1 MPAIR
6 QPKGGALGIR
16 HTGQRCLVP
25 LLELHYLQLVMLALP
40 ALVAH
45 ADWSTTAGKRW
56 IARAT
61 RTADA
66 TYLADRPELVGDATT
81 LVARLA
87 AQGSA
92 LLGVDFAIG
101 LPRRYAERAGV
112 ANFLSFLHHAD
123 RDDWRDVLTLAT
135 QPSEISV
142 RRPFYPQR
150 PGGTRHAHLLEAHG
164 ATSMDDLRRRCEY
177 AHPERR
183 AAAPLFSTL
192 GGQQVGRAAIAG
204 WREMLIP
211 ALRNRPMTIQ
221 LWPFMGGLPVLLARG
236 GVTIAETYPAE
247 SYRHLGVTFP
257 SARRG
262 ERGGKRVQSA
272 RRANAAALLAWAA
285 RHGVGVTDALHAEIA
300 DGFGPR
306 FDGEDRFDAVVGL
319 LGMLA
324 VILGERDAGE
334 CDDAVIRTT
343 EGWILGQ
350 PVPADLR
357 PPSTP
362 SSLHPYLRTTYWAF
376 TASDALAMRANCMHP
391 HLDAVLTQHGAQ
403 HWAYLTAHNPSAETA
418 KRHDNHAAQRQLAAL
433 LDANGLTAYP
443 GFGVGD
449 DGVWPPEDSLLV
461 IDIARDDAVA
471 LGRRFA
477 QDAVVVGTRD
487 APAIVLDIRSDP
499 PRAWTA

>member
-1 MPAIR
+1 
-6 QPKGGALGIR
+6 
-16 HTGQRCLVP
+16 
-25 LLELHYLQLVMLALP
+25 MLPRP

-66 TYLADRPELVGDATT
+66 AYLADRPELVGDATT

-87 AQGSA
+87 AHGSA

-123 RDDWRDVLTLAT
+123 RGDWRDVLSVAT
-135 QPSEISV
+135 RPSEITMH
-142 RRPFYPQR
+142 RPFYPQR

-164 ATSMDDLRRRCEY
+164 AASLDDLRRRCEL

-183 AAAPLFSTL
+183 AAAPLFWTL

-211 ALRNRPMTIQ
+211 ALRSRPMTIQ
-221 LWPFMGGLPVLLARG
+221 LWPFMGGLPALLARG

-272 RRANAAALLAWAA
+272 RRAHAAALLAWAS
-285 RHGVGVTDALHAEIA
+285 RHGVGVTDALRAEID

-306 FDGEDRFDAVVGL
+306 ADGEDRFDAVVGL
-319 LGMLA
+319 FGMLA
-324 VILGERDAGE
+324 VILGEHDAGE

-376 TASDALAMRANCMHP
+376 TATDALAIRPDRAHP
-391 HLDAVLTQHGAQ
+391 QLDALLAQHGAQ
-403 HWAYLTAHNPSAETA
+403 RWAYLTAHNPGADAATP
-418 KRHDNHAAQRQLAAL
+418 RDNDAAQRQLAAR
-433 LDANGLTAYP
+433 LDAHGRTTYP

-449 DGVWPPEDSLLV
+449 DGIWPPEESLLV
-461 IDIARDDAVA
+461 VDVARDDAVA
-471 LGRRFA
+471 IGRRFA
-477 QDAVVVGTRD
+477 QDAVVVGIRD
-487 APAIVLDIRSDP
+487 APAIVLDVRSDP